1 MSDFTAGQGG
11 AHHPVRTP
19 KAEFRIYFAL
29 IFLLAL
35 PVGLAT
41 WIYRIATTG
50 RLPARGPVG
59 RAWAD
64 ARAITPSIFRA

>member
-11 AHHPVRTP
+11 GHHAHRTP
-19 KAEFRIYFAL
+19 KAEFRVYFAL

-50 RLPARGPVG
+50 RLPATGPIG